1 MRHCKQHLAEFRAF
15 TVHAAETR
23 VGRIVELFQFQTQPN
38 AMAGRFEHA
47 VKTIGGIQNGRVDIL
62 FFRAGVL
69 ISIGPYT
76 KVVLIVI
83 HISRKGFIF
92 MPFAFTHFLCC
103 LIETTYNTSK

>member
-1 MRHCKQHLAEFRAF
+1 MGHCKQHLAEFRAF
-15 TVHAAETR
+15 TVQAPETR
-23 VGRIVELFQFQTQPN
+23 VGRIVELFQFQTTIN

-76 KVVLIVI
+76 KVVLLEI
-83 HISRKGFIF
+83 HISRKGFIM
-92 MPFAFTHFLCC
+92 MPFEFTHFLCC
-103 LIETTYNTSK
+103 LLETTYNTSK